1 MATLTRVLFLQTH
14 GLPRNISIQTR
25 SLPAEAHNFR
35 HRCRPRRKWTTCPV
49 LQPEETQLLLDL
61 CRLHHTPPLLTPP
74 LPPLPRAS
82 GIAPQ
87 NLGLSPTF
95 CISPSSFNSAMHACV
110 CHWFARLL
118 SSDPVLDMLEAVSQC
133 AVDLSVSPA
142 DVAHSMWRMVH
153 HSPPMVSSK
162 SMTQA

>member
-61 CRLHHTPPLLTPP
+61 CRLHHTPPLLTPA
-74 LPPLPRAS
+74 LPPLPRPS
-82 GIAPQ
+82 GSAPQ
-87 NLGLSPTF
+87 NLGHPLFVSHPP
-95 CISPSSFNSAMHACV
+95 PSTAPCTLACAIGSLG
-110 CHWFARLL
+110 CSLRIPFLTCLRL
-118 SSDPVLDMLEAVSQC
+118 C
-133 AVDLSVSPA
+133 LSVRLTCLSLLLT
-142 DVAHSMWRMVH
+142 WRIPCGAWYTTH
-153 HSPPMVSSK
+153 PQWF
-162 SMTQA
+162 QANL